1 MQGSEVQ
8 SLNIVL
14 EHFSAT
20 QSLATAISY
29 NHVTADVIRGDRTK
43 EDASTSQPDC
53 RMKKDKGG
61 GGWGELTGPTSPGCF
76 WRNSRLQRASFAMWL
91 DTALME

>member
-1 MQGSEVQ
+1 MLNLKVCLLNQMRGSEVQ

-61 GGWGELTGPTSPGCF
+61 GGGGLTGPTSPGCF
-76 WRNSRLQRASFAMWL
+76 
-91 DTALME
+91 